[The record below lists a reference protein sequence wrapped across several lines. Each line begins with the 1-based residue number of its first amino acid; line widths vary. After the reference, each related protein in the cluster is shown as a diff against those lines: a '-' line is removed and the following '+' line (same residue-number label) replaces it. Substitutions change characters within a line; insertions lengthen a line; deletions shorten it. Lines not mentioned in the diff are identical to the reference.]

1 MPEEADVKEVAMDAP
16 HEDGTRK
23 RRRRRGRRS
32 TSKQDVES
40 DATIV
45 EKADAPVEAPKPA
58 VTKSAAPA
66 PAPAAPAKPPVV
78 VLAPAKKKTPKVMLV
93 PKRVAS
99 AVKTVKKPFK
109 AKRVHVVIDNTAKTQ
124 KRRRQTMQ
132 RVDAMTD
139 DQVRATAVGAKLA
152 KRETVAKV
160 PVGLL
165 RQMVKD
171 YYTMRGMLL

>member
-40 DATIV
+40 DATVV
-45 EKADAPVEAPKPA
+45 EKADAPAEAPKPA
-58 VTKSAAPA
+58 VTK
-66 PAPAAPAKPPVV
+66 PAAAAATPAKPPVV

-93 PKRVAS
+93 PKRIAS

-139 DQVRATAVGAKLA
+139 DQVRATAVGSKLA

-160 PVGLL
+160 PVALL

-171 YYTMRGMLL
+171 YYMMRGMLL

>member
-1 MPEEADVKEVAMDAP
+1 MPEEAEVKEVAMDAP
-16 HEDGTRK
+16 QEDGTRK

-32 TSKQDVES
+32 TTKQDAES
-40 DATIV
+40 DATVV
-45 EKADAPVEAPKPA
+45 EKADAPAPEPKPA
-58 VTKSAAPA
+58 VAIPKPA
-66 PAPAAPAKPPVV
+66 EKPPVV

-93 PKRVAS
+93 PKRVATV
-99 AVKTVKKPFK
+99 AKTVKKPFK

-124 KRRRQTMQ
+124 KRRKQTMQ

-139 DQVRATAVGAKLA
+139 DQCRASAVGAKLA

-160 PVGLL
+160 PIGLL

>member
-1 MPEEADVKEVAMDAP
+1 MPEDADVKEVAMDAP
-16 HEDGTRK
+16 QEDGTRK
-23 RRRRRGRRS
+23 RRRPRRRRA
-32 TSKQDVES
+32 TAKQDAES
-40 DATIV
+40 DATVV
-45 EKADAPVEAPKPA
+45 EKADAVPEVVKSVPSVVNKPA
-58 VTKSAAPA
+58 
-66 PAPAAPAKPPVV
+66 AKPPVV

-93 PKRVAS
+93 PKRSPTVA
-99 AVKTVKKPFK
+99 KTAKKPFK

-139 DQVRATAVGAKLA
+139 DQVRATAVGSKLA

-160 PVGLL
+160 PVALL

>member
-1 MPEEADVKEVAMDAP
+1 MDAP
-16 HEDGTRK
+16 QEDGARK
-23 RRRRRGRRS
+23 RRRPRRRRA
-32 TSKQDVES
+32 TAKQDAES
-40 DATIV
+40 DATVV
-45 EKADAPVEAPKPA
+45 EKADAPAPEAKPVAPKPN
-58 VTKSAAPA
+58 APVVA
-66 PAPAAPAKPPVV
+66 AKPPVV

-93 PKRVAS
+93 PKKATAVA
-99 AVKTVKKPFK
+99 AKTLKKPFK

-132 RVDAMTD
+132 HVDAMTD
-139 DQVRATAVGAKLA
+139 DQCRASAVGAKLA

-160 PVGLL
+160 PIGLL

>member
-66 PAPAAPAKPPVV
+66 AAPAKPPVV

-139 DQVRATAVGAKLA
+139 DQVRATAVGSKLA

>member
-1 MPEEADVKEVAMDAP
+1 MPEEAEIKEVAMDAP
-16 HEDGTRK
+16 NEDGTRK

-66 PAPAAPAKPPVV
+66 AAPAKPPVV

-139 DQVRATAVGAKLA
+139 DQVRATAVGSKLA

>member
-1 MPEEADVKEVAMDAP
+1 MPEDADVKEVAMDAP
-16 HEDGTRK
+16 QEDGTRK
-23 RRRRRGRRS
+23 RRRRRGRRA
-32 TSKQDVES
+32 TAKQDAES
-40 DATIV
+40 DATVV
-45 EKADAPVEAPKPA
+45 EKADAPSVESKPEAPKP
-58 VTKSAAPA
+58 VAAPMVA
-66 PAPAAPAKPPVV
+66 AKPPVV
-78 VLAPAKKKTPKVMLV
+78 VLAPAKKKVPKVMLV
-93 PKRVAS
+93 PKRSVTVA
-99 AVKTVKKPFK
+99 KTLKKPFA

-139 DQVRATAVGAKLA
+139 DQVRASAVGSKLA

-160 PVGLL
+160 PISLL

>member
-1 MPEEADVKEVAMDAP
+1 MDAP
-16 HEDGTRK
+16 QEDGTR
-23 RRRRRGRRS
+23 RRRRPRRRR
-32 TSKQDVES
+32 TTAKQDTES
-40 DATIV
+40 DATVV
-45 EKADAPVEAPKPA
+45 EKADAVPETKPVPSVVNKPA
-58 VTKSAAPA
+58 
-66 PAPAAPAKPPVV
+66 AKPPVV

-93 PKRVAS
+93 PKRSPTVA
-99 AVKTVKKPFK
+99 KTVKKPFK

-139 DQVRATAVGAKLA
+139 DQVRATAVGSKLA

-160 PVGLL
+160 PVALL

>member
-1 MPEEADVKEVAMDAP
+1 MDTP
-16 HEDGTRK
+16 QEGGTRK
-23 RRRRRGRRS
+23 RRARRGRRS
-32 TSKQDVES
+32 TAKQDAES
-40 DATIV
+40 DATVV
-45 EKADAPVEAPKPA
+45 EKADAPAPEPKPA
-58 VTKSAAPA
+58 VAIPKPA
-66 PAPAAPAKPPVV
+66 EKPPMV

-93 PKRVAS
+93 PKRSPSVA
-99 AVKTVKKPFK
+99 KTAKKPFK

-139 DQVRATAVGAKLA
+139 DQVRASAVGSKLA

-160 PVGLL
+160 PIGLL

>member
-16 HEDGTRK
+16 QEDGTRK
-23 RRRRRGRRS
+23 RRRRRGRRA
-32 TSKQDVES
+32 TAKQDAES
-40 DATIV
+40 DATVV
-45 EKADAPVEAPKPA
+45 EKADAPAEVAKP
-58 VTKSAAPA
+58 VPPVVNKVAA
-66 PAPAAPAKPPVV
+66 AKPPVV

-93 PKRVAS
+93 PKRSPSVA
-99 AVKTVKKPFK
+99 KTAKKPFK

-124 KRRRQTMQ
+124 KRRRQTLQ

-139 DQVRATAVGAKLA
+139 DQVRATAVGSKLA

-160 PVGLL
+160 PVALL

>member
-16 HEDGTRK
+16 QEDGTRK
-23 RRRRRGRRS
+23 RRRRRGRRA
-32 TSKQDVES
+32 TAKQDAES
-40 DATIV
+40 DATVV
-45 EKADAPVEAPKPA
+45 EKADAPEPKPEPPVA
-58 VTKSAAPA
+58 NKVAAA
-66 PAPAAPAKPPVV
+66 AKPPVV

-93 PKRVAS
+93 PKRSPTVA
-99 AVKTVKKPFK
+99 KTAKKPFK

-139 DQVRATAVGAKLA
+139 DQVRATAVGSKLA

-160 PVGLL
+160 PVALL

>member
-1 MPEEADVKEVAMDAP
+1 MPDEADVKEVAMDAP
-16 HEDGTRK
+16 QEDGTRK
-23 RRRRRGRRS
+23 RRRLRRRRA
-32 TSKQDVES
+32 TAKQDAES
-40 DATIV
+40 DATVV
-45 EKADAPVEAPKPA
+45 EKADAPAEVAKPVPPVVNNKVA
-58 VTKSAAPA
+58 V
-66 PAPAAPAKPPVV
+66 AKPPVV
-78 VLAPAKKKTPKVMLV
+78 ILAPAKKKTPKVMLV
-93 PKRVAS
+93 PKRSPTVA
-99 AVKTVKKPFK
+99 KTAKKPFA

-139 DQVRATAVGAKLA
+139 DQVRATAVGSKLA

-160 PVGLL
+160 PVALL